1 MARPSSGS
9 WNGTR
14 SASAWTD
21 GKGPYT
27 DNIFVE
33 WVWRTVKYE
42 EVYLRAYS
50 NGREAKGGLD
60 DYFRFCT
67 LRPHQALD
75 CRTRAEVFN
84 QDALPLLPS
93 DEQ

>member
-1 MARPSSGS
+1 MARPSPGS

-14 SASAWTD
+14 SESAWTD

-27 DNIFVE
+27 DNIFVQR
-33 WVWRTVKYE
+33 VWRTVKYE
-42 EVYLRAYS
+42 EVYLKAYS

-60 DYFRFCT
+60 DYFRLYT
-67 LRPHQALD
+67 QRPHQALD
-75 CRTRAEVFN
+75 YRTRAEVFN
-84 QDALPLLPS
+84 QDLLPS